1 MYGNLSARWEY
12 GRGRGAPHFPAMAS
26 GASGLETP
34 PGNTVAS
41 PARSTAWPKTASLT
55 RQDCQIFLKNRPA
68 IYGMWLVTLLLLYS
82 LHEGKKNHEIRSFC
96 MFVKPIMSHF
106 CTVWFKVV
114 ILCVI
119 GLKAVVCVRWGW
131 GGMQNVDCWAVMCH
145 CEP

>member
-1 MYGNLSARWEY
+1 
-12 GRGRGAPHFPAMAS
+12 MAS

-41 PARSTAWPKTASLT
+41 PARSSTAWPKTASLT

-82 LHEGKKNHEIRSFC
+82 LHEGKEKKTRDSIPSACLQN
-96 MFVKPIMSHF
+96 PIMSHF
-106 CTVWFKVV
+106 CTVWCKVV
-114 ILCVI
+114 ILLRDWTQS
-119 GLKAVVCVRWGW
+119 GAFVCGGDG
-131 GGMQNVDCWAVMCH
+131 GGMRDVHGELGCIMCH